1 MSSIGTNW
9 SGNVIY
15 SARALHRPRTV
26 SELQTLVA
34 ERDRIR
40 ALGSRHSF
48 SSIADSAELISLAD
62 LEGEITVDVAA
73 GTVTAPAGVTYAEL
87 AVALDHRGLA
97 LANLA
102 SLPHISVAGAVATG
116 THGSGDRAGSLAT
129 SVVGIELVTAD
140 GALLRSLR
148 GEPEF
153 PGLVVGLGALGI
165 VTQLTLAAEP
175 TYTVAQ
181 RVYEGLGWDVL
192 LANLDA
198 ITAAGDSVSVF
209 HRAGPATEQVWVK
222 RRLPSDPLPAEL
234 FGSRSALEP
243 RNPVL
248 GANPANATE
257 QLGVAGPWSERLPHF
272 RSGFTPSSGAEIQS
286 ELLVGR
292 AHAAEAIAAMRGL
305 SAQIRP
311 LMLVGE
317 LRTVAADEL
326 WLSPAYQRDTLA
338 LHFTWRREPKAV
350 QAAIAALEA
359 VLAPCDARP
368 HWGKAMAARA
378 VTLAPLYPR
387 MADFR
392 RLRSRLD
399 PRGVFVNQWLIDHV
413 LGEGPEPSGR

>member
-1 MSSIGTNW
+1 M
-9 SGNVIY
+9 
-15 SARALHRPRTV
+15 
-26 SELQTLVA
+26 
-34 ERDRIR
+34 
-40 ALGSRHSF
+40 
-48 SSIADSAELISLAD
+48 AEL
-62 LEGEITVDVAA
+62 EGDITVDAAA

-87 AVALDHRGLA
+87 AVALNHHGLA

-116 THGSGDRAGSLAT
+116 THGSEDRAGSLAK
-129 SVVGIELVTAD
+129 SVVGMELVITD
-140 GALLRSLR
+140 GALVRCQL

-165 VTQLTLAAEP
+165 VVQLTLALEP
-175 TYTVAQ
+175 ACHVAQ
-181 RVYEGLGWDVL
+181 RVDEGLDWDVL
-192 LANLDA
+192 LTNLDA

-209 HRAGPATEQVWVK
+209 HRAGPAAEQVWVK

-234 FGSRSALEP
+234 FGARSALEP

-257 QLGVAGPWSERLPHF
+257 QLGVAGPWSDRLPHF
-272 RSGFTPSSGAEIQS
+272 RGGFTPSSGAEIQS

-317 LRTVAADEL
+317 LRTVAAHEL

-338 LHFTWRREPKAV
+338 LRFTGRREPKAV
-350 QAAIAALEA
+350 QAAVAALEA
-359 VLAPCDARP
+359 ALAPCDARP
-368 HWGKAMAARA
+368 HWGKVMAARA
-378 VTLAPLYPR
+378 GTVASLYPR
-387 MADFR
+387 TADFR

-399 PRGVFVNQWLIDHV
+399 PRGVFVNPWLIDHV
-413 LGEGPEPSGR
+413 LGEDLGPS